1 MLAQHHQYMNI
12 CQHTTTPTQTAIS
25 FISFT
30 LSFCLLHRIP
40 HTPASARHR
49 NKRNS
54 CTIPASPSS
63 SVLFLRCNKNLGAY
77 SVSKPTAYGVSLQ
90 RQQAYSVSV
99 SLQQQRQPTAAASA
113 YCVSLQRQQQRQPTA
128 SASLQRQQAYSV
140 SVSLQRQQAY
150 SVSVSL
156 QQQRQPTATA
166 SAYCVSLQRQQ
177 QRQPTAS
184 ASLQRQQAYSVS
196 VSLQLQQDV
205 CILYK
210 VQNTHQLRNVGL
222 ALFCRLPLLQDEP
235 KALLQIDLGHP
246 LLS

>member
-1 MLAQHHQYMNI
+1 MNDKKRPEKAVTQILSFLHCMLAQHHQYMNI

-99 SLQQQRQPTAAASA
+99 SLQ
-113 YCVSLQRQQQRQPTA
+113 
-128 SASLQRQQAYSV
+128 
-140 SVSLQRQQAY
+140 
-150 SVSVSL
+150 
-156 QQQRQPTATA
+156 
-166 SAYCVSLQRQQ
+166 
-177 QRQPTAS
+177 
-184 ASLQRQQAYSVS
+184 
-196 VSLQLQQDV
+196 LQQDV

>member
-99 SLQQQRQPTAAASA
+99 SLQQQRQPTASASA
-113 YCVSLQRQQQRQPTA
+113 YSVSKPTA
-128 SASLQRQQAYSV
+128 SASLQRQQAYS
-140 SVSLQRQQAY
+140 LR
-150 SVSVSL
+150 
-156 QQQRQPTATA
+156 
-166 SAYCVSLQRQQ
+166 
-177 QRQPTAS
+177 RQPTAS
-184 ASLQRQQAYSVS
+184 ASLQRQRQPTATASAYSSSVSLLRQPPASATASAYSVS
-196 VSLQLQQDV
+196 KPTASASLQRQRQPTASARRLHTLQSTKYAPAAQ
-205 CILYK
+205 
-210 VQNTHQLRNVGL
+210 
-222 ALFCRLPLLQDEP
+222 CRPC
-235 KALLQIDLGHP
+235 P
-246 LLS
+246 LLSSSASAG

>member
-1 MLAQHHQYMNI
+1 MCVGLVRTVYIHRIWPYIYWFPCQEYRIYTVYIWFWPTLDVWGANPKAVLFYLNTNDERTWTMNDKKRPEKAVTQILSFLHCMLAQHHQYMNI

-99 SLQQQRQPTAAASA
+99 SLQ
-113 YCVSLQRQQQRQPTA
+113 
-128 SASLQRQQAYSV
+128 
-140 SVSLQRQQAY
+140 
-150 SVSVSL
+150 
-156 QQQRQPTATA
+156 
-166 SAYCVSLQRQQ
+166 
-177 QRQPTAS
+177 
-184 ASLQRQQAYSVS
+184 
-196 VSLQLQQDV
+196 LQQDV